1 MRLISDLKMSAI
13 DTIVASSQFELF
25 PVENLLD
32 YDSNKLW
39 IAASF
44 AAQIT
49 ILIDF
54 GSAKPIN
61 AVWLNNAN
69 FLSATIQA
77 NSADSWASPPVSEA
91 VTMTEDDTGVVKG
104 FFDIADA
111 EYRYVRIVIP
121 VQSLLDGG
129 AYPWLGNIIIGE
141 PESIIIGD
149 WSSDIEEESDEF
161 KSTGGN
167 YDQNKYGIARHVFSV
182 AMLNADKSEI
192 DAAPLKGWSYAV
204 WMADLGSVADS
215 WLVCAPT
222 SKSMKIRNVKNC
234 DLSFRLRQRV

>member
-1 MRLISDLKMSAI
+1 MSVI
-13 DTIVASSQFELF
+13 DTINASSEFELF

-32 YDSNKLW
+32 YDPNKLW
-39 IAASF
+39 IASSF

-69 FLSATIQA
+69 FLSATIEA
-77 NSADSWASPPVSEA
+77 NSSDSWASPPVSVSA
-91 VTMTEDDTGVVKG
+91 TMAEDGAGVVKG
-104 FFDIADA
+104 FFDVAAAD
-111 EYRYVRIVIP
+111 YRYVRIVIP

-149 WSSDIEEESDEF
+149 WGSDIEEETDEF

-167 YDQNKYGIARHVFSV
+167 YDQNIYGVARHIFTASMVH
-182 AMLNADKSEI
+182 ADKSEI

-204 WMADLGSVADS
+204 WASDLGSVADS

-222 SKSMKIRNVKNC
+222 AKSLKIRNVKDC
-234 DLSFRLRQRV
+234 DLSFKLRQRV